1 MTCTSTKHKEFDCRI
16 QYSLG
21 LKFTYDKWCIVC
33 KETFKSQEKEFSIG
47 RSTRNTKR
55 QSNV

>member
-55 QSNV
+55 